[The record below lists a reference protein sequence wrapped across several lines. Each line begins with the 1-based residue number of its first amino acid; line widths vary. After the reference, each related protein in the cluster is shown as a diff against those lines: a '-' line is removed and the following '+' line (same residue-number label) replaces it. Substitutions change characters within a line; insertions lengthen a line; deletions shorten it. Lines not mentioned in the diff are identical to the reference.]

1 MPMKIGYTPEGIEI
15 DHGDRDL
22 SAALRNGVIH
32 IGIGEEYG
40 NGPGG
45 SYARWA
51 DINLT
56 LAEAR
61 VFRDWITSKIE
72 TE

>member
-1 MPMKIGYTPEGIEI
+1 MTISNINDGIEI

-22 SAALRNGVIH
+22 SAALRNDVIE

-40 NGPGG
+40 DGPEG
-45 SYARWA
+45 SYVTWA

-56 LAEAR
+56 LDEAR
-61 VFRDWITSKIE
+61 AFRDWLTSKIE
-72 TE
+72 I

>member
-1 MPMKIGYTPEGIEI
+1 MKMSYTTEGIEI

-22 SAALRNGVIH
+22 SAALRNGIIEV
-32 IGIGEEYG
+32 GIGEEYG
-40 NGPGG
+40 EGPGG

-56 LAEAR
+56 LDEAR
-61 VFRDWITSKIE
+61 AFRDWLTSKIE
-72 TE
+72 TA